1 MAREKGV
8 PITLPSRILA
18 EEAGQAALVGGES
31 QIDVLHPGQEVF
43 GNDDTRRLQVELA
56 AAIKRLEQLPFEL
69 AEKNKY
75 IAKLMRSLDRS
86 RDRVED
92 MHNRVV
98 AIRKRFGVEPSQP
111 PIDGKKLSDE
121 G

>member
-1 MAREKGV
+1 M
-8 PITLPSRILA
+8 
-18 EEAGQAALVGGES
+18 
-31 QIDVLHPGQEVF
+31 LHPGQEVF